1 MPASSSVGGDG
12 LTAAQRAATLERFR
26 RHRAAWER
34 NPALRLLYARWY
46 AQIAELLEGAPAGQ
60 RVELG
65 SGAGFSAEFIPGLLL
80 TDLVGAPWHHRE
92 IGADQLPFAAG
103 ELGALVLFDVLHHL
117 ASPARFFAEAE
128 RTLAPGG
135 LIVICD
141 PYISLLSYPVYK
153 LLHEEPVDLSAR
165 VLDLPLPDATQPVGE
180 PRAQARAEA
189 RAQTRAKD
197 PFDSN
202 QAIATLLFGRQRAD
216 FERRHPGLEL
226 VSLEKM
232 AGPCYAASGGFSHPP
247 LLPMWIW
254 RKLEAVERRLPRVL
268 LDQLAFRLLAVLRK
282 R

>member
-1 MPASSSVGGDG
+1 
-12 LTAAQRAATLERFR
+12 
-26 RHRAAWER
+26 
-34 NPALRLLYARWY
+34 LLYARWY
-46 AQIAELLEGAPAGQ
+46 GQIAQLLEGAPPGQ

-103 ELGALVLFDVLHHL
+103 ELAALVLFDVLHHL

-128 RTLAPGG
+128 RALAPGG
-135 LIVICD
+135 LVVICD
-141 PYISLLSYPVYK
+141 PYISPLSYPVYK
-153 LLHEEPVDLSAR
+153 LLHEEPVDLSAQ
-165 VLDLPLPDATQPVGE
+165 VLDLPPPDA
-180 PRAQARAEA
+180 
-189 RAQTRAKD
+189 AKD

-202 QAIATLLFGRQRAD
+202 QAIATLLFGRQRAEL
-216 FERRHPGLEL
+216 ERRHPGLEL

-232 AGPCYAASGGFSHPP
+232 AGPSYVASGGFSHPP

-268 LDQLAFRLLAVLRK
+268 LDRLAFRLLAVLRK

>member
-1 MPASSSVGGDG
+1 V
-12 LTAAQRAATLERFR
+12 
-26 RHRAAWER
+26 
-34 NPALRLLYARWY
+34 
-46 AQIAELLEGAPAGQ
+46 
-60 RVELG
+60 
-65 SGAGFSAEFIPGLLL
+65 
-80 TDLVGAPWHHRE
+80 
-92 IGADQLPFAAG
+92 
-103 ELGALVLFDVLHHL
+103 
-117 ASPARFFAEAE
+117 
-128 RTLAPGG
+128 LAPGG

-141 PYISLLSYPVYK
+141 PYISPLSYPIYK

-165 VLDLPLPDATQPVGE
+165 VLDLPPPDAANARGKPPGE
-180 PRAQARAEA
+180 SKG
-189 RAQTRAKD
+189 RAKD

-254 RKLEAVERRLPRVL
+254 RKLEAVERRLPRVV
-268 LDQLAFRLLAVLRK
+268 LDRMAFRLLAVIRK